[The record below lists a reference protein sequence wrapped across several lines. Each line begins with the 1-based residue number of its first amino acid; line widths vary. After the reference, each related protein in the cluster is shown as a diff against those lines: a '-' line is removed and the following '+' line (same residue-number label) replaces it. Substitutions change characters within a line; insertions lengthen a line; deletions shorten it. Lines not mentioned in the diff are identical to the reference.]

1 MIDLF
6 VYNGW
11 ELSGG
16 IVGNGS
22 EHPLVSY
29 DFNHVVNGYGYGSFT
44 IPTTHDAVGWLEDN
58 GCYVRVVHY
67 RTDQQTGLR
76 GPATELF
83 TARVI
88 RRDFPFGDDES
99 GVRTYGIRA
108 HASMLDDVEA
118 FVNPEGNILPTSLSD
133 TAQTRVMG
141 ATTPGTVTNLSGH
154 FEWSGATA
162 EAVVKNIIGRNLTR
176 LGIPHVIAPNLG
188 RGGAPIL
195 PTVRNNKLSEV
206 VYPVLEAA
214 GLRIDIRVLEGDDHF
229 TVDVAEVA
237 DYPQLLTTDGPIE
250 PGGMASIEAP
260 TVTRGLIGG
269 PGEDAARAF
278 DYAIDAALEAEWG
291 WISEGYRDA
300 TGFSLKWPDELDS
313 KYRVPMWFRVRPDVE
328 QSEKDAM
335 TRYFQDAKT
344 ALLADGQA
352 LSTLEVKLREDSDF
366 QFPSFL
372 PGDRLRMQAHR
383 DVGPV
388 FHDRIQKVQFSKPQ
402 DGDEIVTP
410 VLGAAVQSTDQ
421 KQMARLAAVAAAVRR
436 LQKEK

>member
-1 MIDLF
+1 MIDLY

-16 IVGNGS
+16 IVGDGD

-29 DFNHVVNGYGYGSFT
+29 DLNHVVNGYGYGSFT
-44 IPTTHDAVGWLEDN
+44 IPTSHDAVEWLEDN
-58 GCYVRVVHY
+58 ACYVRAFHY
-67 RTDQQTGLR
+67 RMTAFGKTNM
-76 GPATELF
+76 TELF
-83 TARVI
+83 TARVV
-88 RRDFPFGDDES
+88 RREFPFGDDES

-108 HASMLDDVEA
+108 HASLLDDVEA
-118 FVNPEGNILPTSLSD
+118 FVSPEGNILPTSLSD
-133 TAQTRVMG
+133 TAQTRVTG
-141 ATTPGTVTNLSGH
+141 ATVAGTVTNLSGH
-154 FEWSGATA
+154 FEWVGSTA

-176 LGIPHVIAPNLG
+176 LGIPHVVAPDLG
-188 RGGAPIL
+188 RGGVPIL

-214 GLRIDIRVLEGDDHF
+214 GLRIDIRVSEGDEKY
-229 TVDVAEVA
+229 TIDVQEVA

-250 PGGMASIEAP
+250 AGGMASIEAP

-278 DYAIDAALEAEWG
+278 DYVTDLPTEAEWG

-313 KYRVPMWFRVRPDVE
+313 RYRVPMWFRVRPDVE

-335 TRYFQDAKT
+335 TRYFDDAKT

-366 QFPSFL
+366 QFPSFQ

-388 FHDRIQKVQFSKPQ
+388 FYDRIQKVQFSKSA
-402 DGDEIVTP
+402 DGDETVTP
-410 VLGAAVQSTDQ
+410 VLGAAAQSSDQ
-421 KQMARLAAVAAAVRR
+421 KRMAKIAAIATAVRR
-436 LQKEK
+436 MQKEK